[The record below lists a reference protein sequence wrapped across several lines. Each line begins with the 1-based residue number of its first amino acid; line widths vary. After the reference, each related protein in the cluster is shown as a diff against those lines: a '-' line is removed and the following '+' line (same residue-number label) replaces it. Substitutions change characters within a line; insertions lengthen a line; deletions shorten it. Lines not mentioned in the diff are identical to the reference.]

1 MEVPNPEQTAS
12 LLSMVTYRFLD
23 PLVFTAYKVKHL
35 AWDQLPPLNDN
46 DQAHV
51 LKERSFKVTFP
62 VVFLS
67 LTLAHF
73 LHHSTWI
80 FTLALLEDTFSSV

>member
-62 VVFLS
+62 VVFCHQLFLIFPIIALGYS
-67 LTLAHF
+67 LWR
-73 LHHSTWI
+73 S
-80 FTLALLEDTFSSV
+80 